1 MKKTYEI
8 KFPAR
13 TYTKNTGEEKT
24 FWATHGSLLIQGP
37 DSMDLR
43 NVTIQIKLDSIP
55 ISKDFD
61 GWFRCYEKI
70 PKDNDVEF

>member
-24 FWATHGSLLIQGP
+24 FWATHGSLFVEAP
-37 DSMDLR
+37 DDFDFQNVSFKIKMDS
-43 NVTIQIKLDSIP
+43 TP
-55 ISKDFD
+55 ISGDFD
-61 GWFRCYEKI
+61 GWFRCYEK
-70 PKDNDVEF
+70 KQRDTDVEF

>member
-24 FWATHGSLLIQGP
+24 FWATHGSLFVKAP
-37 DSMDLR
+37 DTMDLQ
-43 NVTIQIKLDSIP
+43 NVTFEIKIDSIP
-55 ISKDFD
+55 VSKDFD
-61 GWFRCYEKI
+61 GWFKCYEKKQRDI
-70 PKDNDVEF
+70 DVEF